1 MFQSP
6 IRDLTQGL
14 GFTLIELMLALGL
27 LLVLGL
33 IARPTY
39 QEYVERGY
47 QLQAQADLLA
57 CAQRL
62 HRVALRRNSYSGH
75 ADTNGDGM
83 GDADTGLV
91 AASVC
96 PHVRSESSQY
106 VVTIR
111 SVADEFE
118 LIAMPREEVGNSRPG
133 ARVVGV
139 RVSIRSTSVHGLSEF
154 ANIPLVFRGART
166 FMLPQFAQQGWQ
178 L

>member
-62 HRVALRRNSYSGH
+62 HRVALQRNSYSGH

-118 LIAMPREEVGNSRPG
+118 LIATPREERLIRTNCQWTGSTFWASLPSR
-133 ARVVGV
+133 AR
-139 RVSIRSTSVHGLSEF
+139 RRHRHPLAIHAQPTSLAS
-154 ANIPLVFRGART
+154 PRPSRR
-166 FMLPQFAQQGWQ
+166 
-178 L
+178 

>member
-62 HRVALRRNSYSGH
+62 HRVALQRNSYSGH

-118 LIAMPREEVGNSRPG
+118 LIATPRVEVGNSRPG
-133 ARVVGV
+133 ALSLDHVGV
-139 RVSIRSTSVHGLSEF
+139 RRWDANDDGRFTADEALWPLS
-154 ANIPLVFRGART
+154 
-166 FMLPQFAQQGWQ
+166 
-178 L
+178 